1 MVDSPGTSRTAC
13 ASQIFSNIV
22 FGSGCFCSIFNFL
35 QGDCKTPPLSLLL
48 LIISHFY
55 FDNDDL
61 TTLGNMAPRSDRL
74 RRHRYSLHRSSHL
87 PHPHS
92 FHSKERL
99 W

>member
-55 FDNDDL
+55 FDNDHL
-61 TTLGNMAPRSDRL
+61 TTLGNMAPRSGRL
-74 RRHRYSLHRSSHL
+74 RRHRYYLNPSCHPS
-87 PHPHS
+87 PHPS
-92 FHSKERL
+92 SPSDERL
-99 W
+99 

>member
-48 LIISHFY
+48 LIISHF
-55 FDNDDL
+55 FFFNDNL
-61 TTLGNMAPRSDRL
+61 PPLEIMELKIVNL
-74 RRHRYSLHRSSHL
+74 RRNPCSLPGSSH
-87 PHPHS
+87 PPFPQISHPDTP
-92 FHSKERL
+92 FG
-99 W
+99 